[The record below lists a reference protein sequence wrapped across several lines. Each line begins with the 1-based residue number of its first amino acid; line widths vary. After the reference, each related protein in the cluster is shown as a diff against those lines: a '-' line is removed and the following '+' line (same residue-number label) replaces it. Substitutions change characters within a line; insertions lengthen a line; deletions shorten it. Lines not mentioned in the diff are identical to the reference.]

1 MDRDENGKQ
10 ERNRKLAQEN
20 ERLKAEIE
28 KLQTKIGH
36 NKKIKHKIFDR
47 TENFSRCCS
56 IQ

>member
-1 MDRDENGKQ
+1 MKLAKKQ
-10 ERNRKLAQEN
+10 EGNMKLAQEN

-28 KLQTKIGH
+28 KLQCKNEL
-36 NKKIKHKIFDR
+36 NKKLKRKIFDR